1 MRNGGTKL
9 RRAAATL
16 AVAMGLALAS
26 GVAYAA
32 SGGIGLAK
40 DDVLIKDTTTQIAP
54 GVVEHELVTNTAKGN
69 DQKIDYLCEIDLKG
83 TDTTKIVA
91 GYGPNYSTDS
101 WSLTSTTAQAAGY
114 EKKTGE
120 KVVAGINADFFNMA
134 TGEPMG
140 ALVQDGVVKH
150 GTGNRNYFAV
160 TKDGDPVIRRGNVP
174 LDDCQTAIGGDV
186 ILVENGQ
193 VTAEAQTEYGK
204 LDYSR
209 TAIGV
214 RADGTVITFVT
225 HGRLYPVSCGRT
237 YQEIA
242 ELLADSGCVTALALD
257 GGGSATYAARPEGSD
272 TFAVR
277 NSPSDGAER
286 EVSSTLLVVS
296 TAKPTGVFD
305 HAVLAPNNEVYTPGS
320 TVAFTANGADSSGA
334 PVALPEGL
342 SWRLSADSASLG
354 SIDPVTGSFT
364 AGESEGAVVVEMVQG
379 DAVVGST
386 TIELAAPDQITFSSD
401 EVSLGFEAQTDLGI
415 VVRNKGR
422 DVHFNVGDILWS
434 TTNDKLGTFEGN
446 IFTSSDGETLNGN
459 ITATSRF
466 DKNVSGTIHVIVG
479 MLPTSVWDF
488 EDHVDELTGQ
498 VTPAEQYYTGETG
511 ILSTSNYGRGGKQSI
526 EIVSIDD
533 DEPVRFG
540 SHALKLN
547 YDFTQCGEVTE
558 GACIGTSEGME
569 IPGTPT
575 GIGVWVY
582 APEGTGVTYQGKD
595 SQAGF
600 WLRGYVRDSAGNNMP
615 YDFTLEPKAVVDQN
629 GNWDGRQP
637 GIYWEGWQYLEADLT
652 KMSAPF
658 SIQPG
663 MTFRLMYVYG
673 TKMGTNTAG
682 SIYFDNLQ
690 FVYGANV
697 DDVDAPVVDSVTANN
712 VELENGA
719 VLTDNK
725 VTFDT
730 LVHDIENKYTSGIDA
745 AATRVYLDG
754 VNVVNNDRFVYAAD
768 PDGLRAH
775 LYDAVLPNGP
785 HSFTITV
792 RDGFGNETS
801 ETISFTVE
809 GAGIPEAPFMS
820 ALARE
825 DGAVLGK
832 TVSIDIAGDD
842 LSAVSEAMASL
853 RFGRQFSSFA
863 VTFDEAYEGTQSFNK
878 ITNTLTVQ
886 AKLKEGAT
894 PAGTTVA
901 TVTVDVPATL
911 IASDSFS
918 YQVKAGS
925 VIVGNEIYTYSA
937 PERTLPVKA
946 AFGVACDPILVGS
959 PASIKVV
966 DVDGNPASGVSII
979 QVTDT
984 EEKELGVTDE
994 SGILVTD
1001 ALSGAAD
1008 TYTVYASKDGLLSF
1022 RTTISSFASEGEA
1035 TGAPFAVLAPATV
1048 NPTTEQN
1055 ITWMTNPAAPAQ
1067 SVRYKTAGGEWAT
1080 AQATSQLLTFTRGSN
1095 SAAMSHAVTL
1105 TGLVP
1110 GTEYVY
1116 QVGSDAAWS
1125 DEMKFKTNDGNHD
1138 GSFFLLGDIQD
1149 DDLTNVNAL
1158 LGQIKAKGYDFGI
1171 QTGDAVDDATDFSH
1185 WTGITD
1191 LFAASGLGASDVL
1204 FVLGNH
1210 EYSGDADGST
1220 AAAVYNQPA
1229 SGPGSCYSVTY
1240 GDVYVAVINYTA
1252 TAGELERALAWLEQD
1267 AAASRATWKILT
1279 MHQPPYYT
1287 NTAGG
1292 NAEVHA
1298 LVPAAVDRAGID
1310 FVFSGHDHSYART
1323 EPMTGGQI
1331 DPENGAVYF
1340 ICGSSG
1346 EKSYSITD
1354 TKEFNFAK
1362 LSGDYTGIYLGVEQ
1376 TKTDMTVNVYEID
1389 GSILDTYTMHKAD
1402 PCEKGHTATHYAD
1415 GSLKCSVCG
1424 DAMPNYT
1431 GFAVDEATGKQMY
1444 YLNGSYKTGW
1454 FTYVDTMLH
1463 FGSDGLMHEVAVEE
1477 HPTTCTKQGATTYR
1491 CSCGATYT
1499 VNDVKPSGHEYVEQA
1514 DGSFVCSVCNWKRI
1528 ELEDCTITLPYQ
1540 KYNYTGAERRPYP
1553 TVVTP
1558 DGKKLTGGNVDF
1570 YVNWENNTN
1579 VGYGTAIVTAKSGYL
1594 VNLTEFRGDY
1604 GGSVRVPFRIM
1615 PPPANGLQVTEVHE
1629 DSISFAWQDSSAVGV
1644 YQVYRSENNGDWKK
1658 IGETSEGSF
1667 VASGLNPDTPY
1678 KFRLRSLTDVQGE
1691 RFYSI
1696 GYSAELSART
1706 LPKVPVAQDYT
1717 LTVSEKTV
1725 SYTGAPQ
1732 TPAVTVSLA
1741 SGEVLP
1747 AGSYNVAYANNVE
1760 VGTATITVSGID
1772 GFDGTLEATFQI
1784 VAADLAGATINDV
1797 EDHPYSPDPITPA
1810 MTVSMGDRTLVQDV
1824 DYRVTYENN
1833 QGAGKAVV
1841 RITGIGNYTGEVV
1854 REFTINHAASFP
1866 DVNDELWF
1874 VFEGYFDY
1882 VTYHGIMTGHTAG
1895 DLAGM
1900 FDPEGELSR
1909 GQFATILYRHANP
1922 DSQDTTDE
1930 SLFADSVTFDDV
1942 EDKAYYTAAIE
1953 WCSEKGIV
1961 TGYTDPETGEPTGA
1975 FGPNDPVTREQ
1986 LATMI
1991 ARYAAWTGVDTSKFD
2006 PAAFEALPD
2015 KADVSVYAVD
2025 AMKWCADQGIITGVY
2040 NPYEGVSYLDPQ
2052 GKALRAHI
2060 TKVIT
2065 IVARD
2070 LGL

>member
-9 RRAAATL
+9 RRAAAAL
-16 AVAMGLALAS
+16 AVATGLLLAT

-32 SGGIGLAK
+32 AGGIGLAK

-54 GVVEHELVTNTAKGN
+54 GVVEHELVTNTEKGN

-83 TDTTKIVA
+83 TSTTKLVA
-91 GYGPNYSTDS
+91 GYGANYSTDS
-101 WSLTSTTAQAAGY
+101 WSLSSTTAQAAGY

-120 KVVAGINADFFNMA
+120 KVVAAINADFFNMA

-140 ALVQDGVVKH
+140 ALVQDGEVKH
-150 GTGNRNYFAV
+150 GANNRNYFAV

-174 LDDCQTAIGGDV
+174 LDDCQIALGGDV

-193 VTAEAQTEYGK
+193 VTSEAGTEYGK

-214 RADGTVITFVT
+214 RADGTVVTFVT

-272 TFAVR
+272 AFAVR

-305 HAVLAPNNEVYTPGS
+305 HAVLSPNNEVYTPGS
-320 TVAFTANGADSSGA
+320 QVEFTANGADSSGA

-342 SWRLSADSASLG
+342 TWRLSSESAHLG
-354 SIDPVTGSFT
+354 SIDPTTGSFT
-364 AGESEGAVVVEMVQG
+364 ANESEGVATIELVDE

-386 TIELAAPDQITFSSD
+386 SIDIAAPDQITFSSD

-422 DVHFNVGDILWS
+422 DVHFNVGDILWT
-434 TTNDKLGTFEGN
+434 TTNEKLGTFEGN

-466 DKNVSGTIHVIVG
+466 NKDVSGTIHVIVG

-488 EDHVDELTGQ
+488 EDHVDEATGQ
-498 VTPAEQYYTGETG
+498 VTPAEQYYTGEGG
-511 ILSTSNYGRGGKQSI
+511 ILSTSNYGRGGKESI

-582 APEGTGVTYQGKD
+582 APEGTGVTYEGKD

-615 YDFTLEPKAVVDQN
+615 YDFTLEPKAVVDEN
-629 GNWDGRQP
+629 GNWNGQQP

-712 VELENGA
+712 VELEDGA
-719 VLTDNK
+719 VLTDNT

-730 LVHDIENKYTSGIDA
+730 LVHDIENKYTTGIDA
-745 AATRVYLDG
+745 EATRVYLDG
-754 VNVVNNDRFVYAAD
+754 VNVVNNDRFTYAAD
-768 PDGLRAH
+768 PDGLRTH

-809 GAGIPEAPFMS
+809 GEGIPAAPSMS
-820 ALARE
+820 VLARE
-825 DGAVLGK
+825 DSAVLGK
-832 TVSIDIAGDD
+832 TVSIDITADD
-842 LSAVSEAMASL
+842 LAAVDESMTSL
-853 RFGRQFSSFA
+853 RLARQFSSYQ
-863 VTFDEAYEGTQSFNK
+863 VTFNEAYEGTQSFNK

-886 AKLKEGAT
+886 AKLKEGAS
-894 PAGTTVA
+894 PAGNVIA
-901 TVTVDVPATL
+901 TVVVDIPTTL
-911 IASDSFS
+911 IASDSFA

-925 VIVGNEIYTYSA
+925 VIVDNAIYTYSA
-937 PERTLPVKA
+937 PETVMPVKA
-946 AFGVACDPILVGS
+946 AFSVSCEPILVGS
-959 PASIKVV
+959 PATIKVV
-966 DVDGNPASGVSII
+966 DAEGAPAAGVSII
-979 QVTDT
+979 HIADDG
-984 EEKELGVTDE
+984 EKSIGVTDE
-994 SGILVTD
+994 TGVLTTD
-1001 ALSGAAD
+1001 AFSAEAA
-1008 TYTVYASKDGLLSF
+1008 TYTVYASKEGLLSF
-1022 RTTISSFASEGEA
+1022 RTTISSFASQGEA

-1048 NPTTEQN
+1048 NPATGQN

-1067 SVRYKTAGGEWAT
+1067 SVRYKTAGGEWT
-1080 AQATSQLLTFTRGSN
+1080 VLPATSQLLTFTRGAN
-1095 SAAMSHAVTL
+1095 TAVASHAIVIE
-1105 TGLVP
+1105 GLVP

-1171 QTGDAVDDATDFSH
+1171 QTGDAVDDATDFTH

-1191 LFAASGLGASDVL
+1191 LFAAANLGTADTL

-1220 AAAVYNQPA
+1220 AAAVYNQPV
-1229 SGPGSCYSVTY
+1229 SGSGSCYSVTY

-1252 TAGELERALAWLEQD
+1252 TAGELERALAWMEQD
-1267 AAASRATWKILT
+1267 AAASKATWKILT

-1287 NTAGG
+1287 NPSGG

-1298 LVPAAVDRAGID
+1298 MVPAAVDRAGID

-1323 EPMTGGQI
+1323 EPMTGGKI
-1331 DPENGAVYF
+1331 DPESGAVYF

-1354 TKEFNFAK
+1354 NEEFNFAK
-1362 LSGDYTGIYLGVEQ
+1362 LSGDYTGIYLGVEH
-1376 TKTDMTVNVYEID
+1376 TKTDMTVTVYEVD
-1389 GSILDTYTMHKAD
+1389 GSVMDAYTMHKPD
-1402 PCEKGHTATHYAD
+1402 PCEKGHTAMHYAD

-1424 DAMPNYT
+1424 DAMPDYT

-1444 YLNGSYKTGW
+1444 YLNGAYKTGW

-1463 FGSDGLMHEVAVEE
+1463 FGPDGLMHDVSVNEN
-1477 HPTTCTKQGATTYR
+1477 PTTCTKQGATVYA
-1491 CSCGATYT
+1491 CSCGAIYT
-1499 VNDVKPSGHEYVEQA
+1499 VNDVKPSGHEYVEQE
-1514 DGSFVCSVCNWKRI
+1514 DGSFVCSVCDWKRI

-1540 KYNYTGAERRPYP
+1540 KYNYTGTERRPYP

-1558 DGKKLTGGNVDF
+1558 DGKQLTGGSVDF
-1570 YVNWENNTN
+1570 YVNWENNVN

-1615 PPPANGLQVTEVHE
+1615 PPLATDFRVTEVHE
-1629 DSISFAWQDSSAVGV
+1629 TSVSLAWQDSDAVGAYHV
-1644 YQVYRSENNGDWKK
+1644 YQSENNGDWKK
-1658 IGETSEGSF
+1658 IAESTEGSF
-1667 VASGLNPDTPY
+1667 EVTDLDPDTSY
-1678 KFRLRSLTDVQGE
+1678 KFRLRSVTDVDNE

-1696 GYSAELSART
+1696 GYSNEVEART
-1706 LPKVPVAQDYT
+1706 LPKVPVAGDYVV
-1717 LTVSEKTV
+1717 TVSQKSV
-1725 SYTGAPQ
+1725 PYTGDAQ
-1732 TPAVTVSLA
+1732 TPAVIVTLANGTV
-1741 SGEVLP
+1741 VP
-1747 AGSYNVAYANNVE
+1747 ADTYEVAYENNVN
-1760 VGTATITVSGID
+1760 VGTATVTVSGID
-1772 GFDGTLEATFQI
+1772 GFDGTLTSTFEI
-1784 VAADLAGATINDV
+1784 VAADISKATVPAID
-1797 EDHPYSPDPITPA
+1797 DQPYSPDPITPQV
-1810 MTVSMGDRTLVQDV
+1810 TVVLGDRTLAEGV
-1824 DYRVTYENN
+1824 DYDVAYKNN
-1833 QGAGKAVV
+1833 QGAGVATIT
-1841 RITGIGNYTGEVV
+1841 ITGKGNYAGEII
-1854 REFTINHAASFP
+1854 REFTILHAATFP
-1866 DVNDELWF
+1866 DVNDDLWF
-1874 VFEGYFDY
+1874 VAEGYFDY
-1882 VTYHGIMTGHTAG
+1882 VVDSGIMTGHTAG

-1900 FDPEGELSR
+1900 FDPDGELSR
-1909 GQFATILYRHANP
+1909 GQFSTILYRHANP
-1922 DSQDTTDE
+1922 ESEDTTDE
-1930 SLFADSVTFDDV
+1930 NQFADSVTFTDV
-1942 EDKAYYTAAIE
+1942 ADKAYYTAAIE
-1953 WCSEKGIV
+1953 WCAEKGIV
-1961 TGYTDPETGEPTGA
+1961 TGYTDPTTGEATGE

-1991 ARYAAWTGVDTSKFD
+1991 ARYAEWTGVDTSEYD

-2015 KADVSVYAVD
+2015 KGDVSVYAVEP
-2025 AMKWCADQGIITGVY
+2025 MKWCADQGIITGVY
-2040 NPYEGVSYLDPQ
+2040 NPYEDASYLMPQ
-2052 GKALRAHI
+2052 GNALRAHI